1 MGYRNLAAVTVPGYT
16 NSSGSNLV
24 KVKCMISGVE
34 STLPDSICALHI
46 LPPQTSSPRLLRML
60 KLQSEDLHSPR
71 NGLLLAYGIE
81 QAFQQL
87 EVSFVRKPD
96 PNSAKNVFV
105 MKVWGAATKHCTTR
119 PLFKTSKLLKV
130 SDYDNAELKLNFVDD
145 RSGCHNPFL
154 RALAYQAFQE
164 LTVIEPVD
172 YSSDSDTPFSSL
184 RRSLDFLCQ
193 GGSAAKLPEYDDIQN
208 AEDYA
213 HIKEEINII
222 GDVGADEKI
231 FFHDTSIDYSVN
243 DDTSGGDN
251 EKTGTSGSNSAGIE
265 EESDEQLKKRL
276 KVEPLE

>member
-105 MKVWGAATKHCTTR
+105 MKVWGAASKHCTTR

-154 RALAYQAFQE
+154 RALAYQAFQAYRKWKHLENNVCMCVSVDVRCMYMPCTNVYLE
-164 LTVIEPVD
+164 LYECTYVTFVCVYIYLCMYVCKCGWYNGVI
-172 YSSDSDTPFSSL
+172 
-184 RRSLDFLCQ
+184 
-193 GGSAAKLPEYDDIQN
+193 I
-208 AEDYA
+208 
-213 HIKEEINII
+213 
-222 GDVGADEKI
+222 
-231 FFHDTSIDYSVN
+231 
-243 DDTSGGDN
+243 
-251 EKTGTSGSNSAGIE
+251 
-265 EESDEQLKKRL
+265 
-276 KVEPLE
+276 